1 MKISIEISESERK
14 EMEWWLRHHK
24 ATVMYLAKRI
34 KKLVD
39 EPDNEAYRKLFYSHF
54 KATVDDF
61 LNTVG
66 VPKSESGE

>member
-1 MKISIEISESERK
+1 MRVNVEISEAEYN

-24 ATVMYLAKRI
+24 SNVQYLAKRI
-34 KKLVD
+34 KKLVED
-39 EPDNEAYRKLFYSHF
+39 PENEDYKEFFYNHF

-61 LNTVG
+61 LNTVE